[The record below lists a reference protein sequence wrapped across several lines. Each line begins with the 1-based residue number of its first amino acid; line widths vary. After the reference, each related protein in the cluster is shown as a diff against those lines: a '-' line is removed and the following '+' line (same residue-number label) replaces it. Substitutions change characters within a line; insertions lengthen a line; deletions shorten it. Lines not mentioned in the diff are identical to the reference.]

1 MVPQGKYLLVA
12 KRHKFTDLLLVEMVR
27 SLEALDI
34 KIEMIF
40 NFLGKLAH
48 QEEVVIPACG
58 GCMPEIILFPEN
70 YPLPQEFN
78 FLGPVLLGYF
88 FRAWIRNHST
98 S

>member
-40 NFLGKLAH
+40 DFLGKLVH
-48 QEEVVIPACG
+48 QEEIVIPSCG
-58 GCMPEIILFPEN
+58 GRLPDIIVFPDKH
-70 YPLPQEFN
+70 PLPQEFQ
-78 FLGPVLLGYF
+78 FLAPVLPGYF
-88 FRAWIRNHST
+88 FRAWVRKHST
-98 S
+98 W